1 MDVLWEK
8 YRDFAT
14 TSLDMAQDSSSL
26 KDIAALL
33 DIAQFWV
40 QLTEGA
46 VRKWVPNRVGL
57 RADFR
62 QDRDGFSNSSGSFAM
77 LAAMRRA
84 SSDAPPTSRTR
95 FGNETTVWDCVTFP
109 PQLYAVF
116 VWGRVD

>member
-46 VRKWVPNRVGL
+46 VRK
-57 RADFR
+57 
-62 QDRDGFSNSSGSFAM
+62 
-77 LAAMRRA
+77 
-84 SSDAPPTSRTR
+84 
-95 FGNETTVWDCVTFP
+95 
-109 PQLYAVF
+109 
-116 VWGRVD
+116 